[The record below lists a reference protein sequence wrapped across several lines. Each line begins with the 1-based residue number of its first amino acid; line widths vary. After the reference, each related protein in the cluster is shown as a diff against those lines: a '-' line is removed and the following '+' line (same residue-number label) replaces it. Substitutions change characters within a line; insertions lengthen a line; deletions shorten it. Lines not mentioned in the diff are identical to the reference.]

1 MPVPADTFQT
11 YQSVG
16 NREELHDVIYDISPE
31 DTPFMNNIGSDAKAK
46 STFPEWQVD
55 ELGDRDTSNAQVEG
69 DDANFIAITPTV
81 RIGNRTQIS
90 TKAFRITGTQEVVDK
105 AGRKSEMAY
114 QLARKGAELK
124 LDIEAAS
131 LSLQASVAGNSS
143 TARVA
148 AGMLAFIKTNVN
160 MGGGAA
166 ANPVYTTEPTDPRTD
181 GTQRAFTEAQLRDV
195 LAKCYTEGAKP
206 KIIMVGAINKQN
218 ASSFTGIAQ
227 IRAQVSG
234 RQLATIYGGADAY
247 VSDFGTLT
255 FVPNRNM
262 RARDCLVIDP
272 KMAGFRFLRKF
283 QTKTLAVTGDADN
296 RFLLAEWTLKV
307 NNEKAHGLIADLTTT
322 IT

>member
-1 MPVPADTFQT
+1 MAVPANTFQT

-31 DTPFMNNIGSDAKAK
+31 DTPFMNNIGYDGKAK

-55 ELGDRDTSNAQVEG
+55 ELDDRDTSNAQIEG
-69 DDANFIAITPTV
+69 DDASFIAITPTV

-124 LDIEAAS
+124 LDIETAS
-131 LSLQASVAGNSS
+131 LANQGSVAGSAAV
-143 TARVA
+143 ARVA
-148 AGMLAFIKTNVN
+148 GSMLAFIKTNVN
-160 MGGGAA
+160 MGVGG
-166 ANPVYTTEPTDPRTD
+166 ANPVYTTEPTATRTD

-195 LAKCYTEGAKP
+195 LAKCYIAGAKP

-218 ASSFTGIAQ
+218 ASAFTGIAQ

-307 NNEKAHGLIADLTTT
+307 NNEKAHGLVADLTTT

>member
-1 MPVPADTFQT
+1 MAVPANTFQT
-11 YQSVG
+11 YQAIG
-16 NREELHDVIYDISPE
+16 RREELHDVIYDISPE
-31 DTPFMNNIGSDAKAK
+31 DTPFMNNIGSDGKAK

-55 ELGDRDTSNAQVEG
+55 ELADRDTSNAQIEG
-69 DDANFIAITPTV
+69 DDANFVAITPTV

-124 LDIEAAS
+124 LDIETIALANQGS
-131 LSLQASVAGNSS
+131 AAGNST
-143 TARVA
+143 TARK
-148 AGMLAFIKTNVN
+148 AGSMLAFIKTNVN
-160 MGGGAA
+160 MGVGG
-166 ANPVYTTEPTDPRTD
+166 ANPVYTTEPTAVRTD

-195 LAKCYTEGAKP
+195 LAKCYVEGAKP

-218 ASSFTGIAQ
+218 ASAFTGIAQ

-272 KMAGFRFLRKF
+272 KMASFHFLRKF

-307 NNEKAHGLIADLTTT
+307 HNEKAHGLVADLTTT

>member
-1 MPVPADTFQT
+1 MAVPADTFQT

-31 DTPFMNNIGSDAKAK
+31 DTPFMNNVGSDAKAK

-55 ELGDRDTSNAQVEG
+55 ELADRDLVNHQIEG
-69 DDANFIAITPTV
+69 DDANFIAIVPTE

-90 TKAFRITGTQEVVDK
+90 TKAFRLTGTQEVVDK

-124 LDIEAAS
+124 LDIESIALAN
-131 LSLQASVAGNSS
+131 QGSVAGNSS
-143 TARVA
+143 TAREA
-148 AGMLAFIKTNVN
+148 GGMLAFLKTNVS
-160 MGGGAA
+160 MGVGG
-166 ANPVYTTEPTDPRTD
+166 ANPVYTTEPTGERTD

-195 LAKCYTEGAKP
+195 LAQCYTEGAKP

-234 RQLATIYGGADAY
+234 RQMATIYGGADAY

-255 FVPNRNM
+255 FVPSRNM

-272 KMAGFRFLRKF
+272 KMASFCYLRKF

-307 NNEKAHGLIADLTTT
+307 KNEKAHGLIADLTTT